1 MFLISAL
8 NSGNVFE
15 GAQKGPEAVN
25 AVGDQRV
32 VLQVPAADER
42 RRGFKVLVVDARLV
56 EGQDGLLVLFE
67 PQIWR
72 AIRGAHQSLGW
83 KGQFISLNV
92 SMTGAATAAAQ
103 GTTWWTTGCAGD
115 FCSGGA
121 DAAGAVTP
129 VGTAGM
135 ARCCGA
141 LAMSFARRPDLH
153 PEADRTVF
161 AQYPEDG
168 HATR

>member
-67 PQIWR
+67 PQI
-72 AIRGAHQSLGW
+72 
-83 KGQFISLNV
+83 
-92 SMTGAATAAAQ
+92 
-103 GTTWWTTGCAGD
+103 
-115 FCSGGA
+115 
-121 DAAGAVTP
+121 
-129 VGTAGM
+129 
-135 ARCCGA
+135 
-141 LAMSFARRPDLH
+141 
-153 PEADRTVF
+153 
-161 AQYPEDG
+161 
-168 HATR
+168 